1 MVWYQ
6 NNLNRRERALELSF
20 DIKKLQHSG
29 REKLIPAERVQQR
42 RRVMELVGDTL
53 RANGTQSFPDL
64 QRQFSTGLTAQ
75 ERMLYERLVKRL
87 SAVDETVEPTLE
99 VFTIILMFSGS
110 VNKAL
115 DVHETLRI
123 GHAIATMKDYA
134 KSFVILFKFGLQAG
148 KAVLASSAQS
158 AKLVNDIIQDDEKL
172 IKYASRAGRLL
183 KHVAQRGLDP
193 DQSIALLS
201 EAANEEE
208 QKDKLRA
215 AIHDLYPRRLVSLFF
230 ERLCDAIMLLDGLLL
245 EYMTHLTEGRQTHA
259 DETANLMLKAMMNA
273 WRNIDTAT
281 SVNMMAGN
289 DSRRNAWMEDDP
301 NPPDAVRLSDEMKAQ
316 IGISATQSNAGYD
329 IGAIANLYSAM
340 GYGGADADAEPN
352 TGYDAQAELQDI
364 DRIFVKFL
372 PYPT

>member
-53 RANGTQSFPDL
+53 RANGTQNFPDL

-123 GHAIATMKDYA
+123 GHAIATMKDYSLLL
-134 KSFVILFKFGLQAG
+134 SFL
-148 KAVLASSAQS
+148 S
-158 AKLVNDIIQDDEKL
+158 LVCKPEKL
-172 IKYASRAGRLL
+172 S
-183 KHVAQRGLDP
+183 
-193 DQSIALLS
+193 
-201 EAANEEE
+201 
-208 QKDKLRA
+208 
-215 AIHDLYPRRLVSLFF
+215 
-230 ERLCDAIMLLDGLLL
+230 
-245 EYMTHLTEGRQTHA
+245 
-259 DETANLMLKAMMNA
+259 
-273 WRNIDTAT
+273 
-281 SVNMMAGN
+281 
-289 DSRRNAWMEDDP
+289 
-301 NPPDAVRLSDEMKAQ
+301 
-316 IGISATQSNAGYD
+316 
-329 IGAIANLYSAM
+329 
-340 GYGGADADAEPN
+340 
-352 TGYDAQAELQDI
+352 
-364 DRIFVKFL
+364 
-372 PYPT
+372 